1 MRTHTPP
8 VLVADSLCFTYPGGR
23 GGIRSASLAL
33 TASVTAAVRGPSGS
47 GKSTLLALLGLIL
60 TPASGILTIAGTH
73 TGELTQRE
81 RDRLRLRSIGVVLQ
95 DLGLLPYLNAWENVA
110 AAFGPHLGAHR
121 KEARAMVE
129 SLGMGEL
136 ADAPVTTLSG
146 GERRRIAVARAAVK
160 QPAVIL
166 ADEPTAGLD
175 PAAAL
180 LVLDALRAQAA
191 RGTAVLLVTHDP
203 GVAEC
208 CTEQYVVERGALTHQ
223 TTEGQGLAPGPR
235 PARMVSEEAQQ

>member
-1 MRTHTPP
+1 MRVHTSP
-8 VLVADSLCFTYPGGR
+8 VLVADNLCFTYPGGR
-23 GGIRSASLAL
+23 GGIRSASLTL
-33 TASVTAAVRGPSGS
+33 TAPVTAAVRGPSGS

-60 TPASGILTIAGTH
+60 TPASGTLTIAGTD
-73 TGELTQRE
+73 TGRLTQRE
-81 RDRLRLRSIGVVLQ
+81 RDGLRLRSIGVVLQ

-110 AAFGPHLGAHR
+110 AAFGPRLGAHR
-121 KEARAMVE
+121 KEARAMVD

-146 GERRRIAVARAAVK
+146 GERRRIAVARSAVK

-175 PAAAL
+175 PASAL

-191 RGTAVLLVTHDP
+191 QGTAVLLVTHDP

-208 CTEQYVVERGALTHQ
+208 CTEQYVVERGALTRQ
-223 TTEGQGLAPGPR
+223 ATEGLDLAPAPR
-235 PARMVSEEAQQ
+235 SARMMSGEAQR